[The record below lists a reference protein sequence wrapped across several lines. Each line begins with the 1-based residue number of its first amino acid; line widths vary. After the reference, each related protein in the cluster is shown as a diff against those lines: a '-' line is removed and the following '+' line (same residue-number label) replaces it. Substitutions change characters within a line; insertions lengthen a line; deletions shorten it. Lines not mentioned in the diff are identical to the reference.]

1 MFTLLKAA
9 RALSIKNHQEKLQQI
24 KQFVNHPALA
34 TSLEAVAKQRY
45 KTPMFVLQETLKGFT
60 RHNVLGLSASL
71 SFYAL
76 FALIPMI
83 LLIFFLLSHLVTSSD
98 YAIVKLAIL
107 TGNLVPDF
115 SSSIMVE
122 VYAVSK
128 QKAAW
133 GAVGLFLL
141 LWTVTPLAGAMRSA
155 FYTISALIEA
165 PSFIKRKFKD
175 VFAVLGIL
183 FLLFL
188 FTFAGLVIEKAVLFL
203 GSLLPK
209 AGLELVGASS
219 SMIITTL
226 LMALFYH
233 IFFPMRVA
241 VRHLLIGSFFT
252 ALLWLMVRPAFGL
265 FLSVDQNYGAVFGGM
280 KTMFIAI
287 TWLYFNFAVFLLG
300 TELIATLRKKDM
312 LLLKGLFD
320 GSSMN
325 IPFYKE
331 ALLKRYGI
339 SLHLGDYVFETGNTE
354 HKLYYIVDGAVNIV
368 QKETI
373 TRQLKADDYFGEMA
387 LLTDSPTIADAI
399 IASTSAEIVVI
410 YPEQI
415 ETLLTDEPKVAMQF
429 LREMAVRLQGR

>member
-1 MFTLLKAA
+1 M
-9 RALSIKNHQEKLQQI
+9 SIKSYQDKLQQI
-24 KQFVNHPALA
+24 KQFVNQPALA
-34 TSLEAVAKQRY
+34 KSLEAVARQRY
-45 KTPMFVLQETLKGFT
+45 KTPMFVFQETFKGFM
-60 RHNVLGLSASL
+60 RHNALGLSASL

-76 FALIPMI
+76 FALIPMV

-107 TGNLVPDF
+107 TGNLIPDF

-122 VYAVSK
+122 VYAASK

-155 FYTISALIEA
+155 FYTISSLIEA
-165 PSFIKRKFKD
+165 PSFVKRKAKD
-175 VFAVLGIL
+175 IFAVLGIL

-188 FTFAGLVIEKAVLFL
+188 FTFVGLIIEKMILFL
-203 GSLLPK
+203 GNLLPTS
-209 AGLELVGASS
+209 GLDLIGILGSLSV
-219 SMIITTL
+219 TTL
-226 LMALFYH
+226 LMAVFYR
-233 IFFPMRVA
+233 IFFPMRV
-241 VRHLLIGSFFT
+241 VIMHLLIGSFFT

-320 GSSMN
+320 GSSLN

-331 ALLKRYGI
+331 TLLRRYGI
-339 SLHLGDYVFETGNTE
+339 SLNLGDYVFETGNTE
-354 HKLYYIVDGAVNIV
+354 RKLYYIVKGSVILVKNKNMVRRLEAGN
-368 QKETI
+368 
-373 TRQLKADDYFGEMA
+373 YFGEMA
-387 LLTDSPTIADAI
+387 LLADSPTSADAI
-399 IASTSAEIVVI
+399 IASDQAEIIVI

-415 ETLLTDEPKVAMQF
+415 ETLLTDEPAVAMQF
-429 LREMAVRLQGR
+429 LREMASRLQNK

>member
-1 MFTLLKAA
+1 MSLK
-9 RALSIKNHQEKLQQI
+9 RYQEKLGQI
-24 KQFVNHPALA
+24 KQFVSHPALA
-34 TSLEAVAKQRY
+34 ASLETAAKQRY
-45 KTPMFVLQETLKGFT
+45 KTPMFVFQETLKGFA

-76 FALIPMI
+76 FAIIPMV
-83 LLIFFLLSHLVTSSD
+83 LLIFFLLSHLVISSD

-115 SSSIMVE
+115 SGNIMQE
-122 VYAVSK
+122 VYAVSQ

-133 GAVGLFLL
+133 GAIGLFLL

-155 FYTISALIEA
+155 FYSISSLIEA
-165 PSFIKRKFKD
+165 PSYIRRKSKD
-175 VFAVLGIL
+175 IAAVLGIL

-188 FTFAGLVIEKAVLFL
+188 FAFVGFILEKVILFL
-203 GSLLPK
+203 GNLLP
-209 AGLELVGASS
+209 AVGLNLIGSMASLA
-219 SMIITTL
+219 ITTL
-226 LMALFYH
+226 LMAMFYH

-241 VRHLLIGSFFT
+241 TRHLLIGSFFT
-252 ALLWLMVRPAFGL
+252 ALLWLLVRPAFGL
-265 FLSVDQNYGAVFGGM
+265 FLSVDQRYGTVFGGM

-300 TELIATLRKKDM
+300 TELIATLRKKDV

-325 IPFYKE
+325 IPFYKDMM
-331 ALLKRYGI
+331 LKRYGI
-339 SLHLGDYVFETGNTE
+339 SLRLDDKVFATGNTE
-354 HKLYYIVDGAVNIV
+354 RKLYYLVSGEVNLM

-373 TRQLKADDYFGEMA
+373 IRHLHAGDYFGEMA
-387 LLTDSPTIADAI
+387 LLTDKPTIADAV
-399 IASTSAEIVVI
+399 IASDTAEIIVV

-415 ETLLTDEPKVAMQF
+415 ETLLTDEPSVAMQF
-429 LREMAVRLQGR
+429 LREMAIRLQSQ

>member
-1 MFTLLKAA
+1 MK
-9 RALSIKNHQEKLQQI
+9 RHQEKLQQI
-24 KQFVNHPALA
+24 KQFVNHSALA
-34 TSLEAVAKQRY
+34 ASLEAVAKQRY
-45 KTPMFVLQETLKGFT
+45 KTPMFVFQETFKGFT

-76 FALIPMI
+76 FALIPMV
-83 LLIFFLLSHLVTSSD
+83 LLIFFLLSHLVISSD

-107 TGNLVPDF
+107 TGNLVPDL
-115 SSSIMVE
+115 SGNIMVE
-122 VYAVSK
+122 VYAASK
-128 QKAAW
+128 QKAVW
-133 GAVGLFLL
+133 GALGLFLL
-141 LWTVTPLAGAMRSA
+141 MWTVTPLAGAMRSA
-155 FYTISALIEA
+155 FYTISSLIEA
-165 PSFIKRKFKD
+165 PSYVRRKVKD
-175 VFAVLGIL
+175 IFAVLGIL

-188 FTFAGLVIEKAVLFL
+188 FTFAGLVIERVILFL
-203 GSLLPK
+203 GSLLPASGLDLLGT
-209 AGLELVGASS
+209 AGSLAL
-219 SMIITTL
+219 TTL

-233 IFFPMRVA
+233 IFFPMRV
-241 VRHLLIGSFFT
+241 VIRHLLIGSFFT

-331 ALLKRYGI
+331 TLLKRYGI

-354 HKLYYIVDGAVNIV
+354 SKLYYIVSGAVNLV
-368 QKETI
+368 QKEITI
-373 TRQLKADDYFGEMA
+373 RQLQVGDYFGEMA
-387 LLTDSPTIADAI
+387 LLSDSPATADAI
-399 IASTSAEIVVI
+399 VASKKAEIIVI

-415 ETLLTDEPKVAMQF
+415 ETLLTDEPRVAMQF
-429 LREMAVRLQGR
+429 LREMATRLQHK